1 MAQWQNGS
9 NSKYLICSASN
20 VHRWR
25 HFYLCQQNI
34 LVLCCFSYVF
44 FLLFSEFEFHVADS
58 ISAAVIS
65 KTAQNYS
72 ISKKDTQRAHQQ
84 TNQTIKYTNR
94 YAFFFALCCSIF
106 GLNQRFDR
114 FGIGFI
120 NPFLRRNCS
129 PLGKHS
135 FFGWFFFLSSL
146 CSFEFAF

>member
-1 MAQWQNGS
+1 MFTVDVIFIFAN
-9 NSKYLICSASN
+9 KIYEFFVAFHI
-20 VHRWR
+20 
-25 HFYLCQQNI
+25 FF
-34 LVLCCFSYVF
+34 FS
-44 FLLFSEFEFHVADS
+44 SEFEFHVADS

-129 PLGKHS
+129 PFGKHS
-135 FFGWFFFLSSL
+135 FFG
-146 CSFEFAF
+146 